1 MRGRCVVL
9 AAVTAGVS
17 WLATGHAM
25 ADGATVAGPCKPQK
39 QSSPANLSTLTPPNG
54 VLSIADTA
62 GAAAGQ
68 GLTSMPGRPS
78 TPVKGGTAQ
87 GVQGASGK
95 SAPGRPRT
103 LPAAPDASTVLPALP
118 DGKKAPAG
126 AQSAAETA
134 QSMAKGVPA
143 EMPNPA
149 PAVDAAQSVA
159 KQAAMGASAA
169 TAAAQPA
176 AKTPAVPLMAIAP
189 AKPSVM
195 HQACTPEAAVAGNQ
209 HNPKGRHAEGHSKD
223 AKSSSRTGA
232 EFLPAHPNGRPHHK
246 VPPTVTQ
253 PGDRQQGGQS
263 ETKPAGPGKA
273 GRDSDTQENAGA
285 KAKHADQGRHHD
297 ADAKTRST
305 EGADTRT
312 GVVHP
317 KAPAHPNGAVPNDL
331 TAPALAKAADARSVT
346 RLANNATDSTILP

>member
-25 ADGATVAGPCKPQK
+25 ADGATVSAPCKPQK
-39 QSSPANLSTLTPPNG
+39 QSSPADLSTLTPPNG

-68 GLTSMPGRPS
+68 GLTSLPGRPS

-87 GVQGASGK
+87 GAAGK

-103 LPAAPDASTVLPALP
+103 LPAAPDASTLLPAVP
-118 DGKKAPAG
+118 DGRRAPAG
-126 AQSAAETA
+126 AQSAAESAAGSAA
-134 QSMAKGVPA
+134 QSVAKGVPA

-169 TAAAQPA
+169 AAAAQPA
-176 AKTPAVPLMAIAP
+176 TKTPAVPLMAIAP
-189 AKPSVM
+189 ARPSVT
-195 HQACTPEAAVAGNQ
+195 HQSCTPESAMTRTE
-209 HNPKGRHAEGHSKD
+209 HNPKGRHAERQGKD
-223 AKSSSRTGA
+223 DKSSSRSGA
-232 EFLPAHPNGRPHHK
+232 EFLPAHPNGRPQHK
-246 VPPTVTQ
+246 VPPAVTQ
-253 PGDRQQGGQS
+253 PG

-273 GRDSDTQENAGA
+273 ARDAETQKNAGA
-285 KAKHADQGRHHD
+285 KGKHADQGRRHD
-297 ADAKTRST
+297 GGAKARSI
-305 EGADTRT
+305 EGADSRT

-317 KAPAHPNGAVPNDL
+317 KAPTHGNGAVPNDL

-346 RLANNATDSTILP
+346 KLANNATDSTILP